1 VALTAGSPFPLKIE
15 VANHVNGKILHIAV
29 DYNNLPIRC
38 HHCLSTAHLV
48 KDCSAQGGKERR
60 DVGAVGATEE
70 AGIEKEIEGTRSGEK
85 SQSQNIPPEG
95 QPRREGDIQR
105 EGRDKAVEVTT
116 SCAQQVKLKQTQDKN
131 ASPHQGV

>member
-48 KDCSAQGGKERR
+48 KDCSAQGGKEMRG
-60 DVGAVGATEE
+60 VGKVGTMEE
-70 AGIEKEIEGTRSGEK
+70 AGTEKDIGDMRSGEK
-85 SQSQNIPPEG
+85 SQSQNIRPVG
-95 QPRREGDIQR
+95 QKGGKGDTQK

-116 SCAQQVKLKQTQDKN
+116 SRVPQVQLKKTQD
-131 ASPHQGV
+131 